1 MDLYLVRHAI
11 ADSRDPHRW
20 PDDAKRPLTE
30 KGIARFRSVARGL
43 HRILPEVDVVFS
55 SPYTRSWQTAEI
67 LHDEAGWP
75 EPERSP
81 VLEPIR
87 LPAGALEVLQSANA
101 SSAALVG
108 HEPHLSRL
116 ASLLLSETEYGVR
129 IDLKK
134 GAVVRLD
141 CVNGPRP
148 GGALLRWS
156 VSPRIL
162 RSLDER

>member
-30 KGIARFRSVARGL
+30 KGIARFRSAARGL
-43 HRILPEVDVVFS
+43 HRIVPEVDVVFS
-55 SPYTRSWQTAEI
+55 SPYARAWETAEI

-75 EPERSP
+75 EPERCP

-87 LPAGALEVLQSANA
+87 LPAGALGVLQSANA
-101 SSAALVG
+101 PSAALVG

-134 GAVVRLD
+134 GALARLD